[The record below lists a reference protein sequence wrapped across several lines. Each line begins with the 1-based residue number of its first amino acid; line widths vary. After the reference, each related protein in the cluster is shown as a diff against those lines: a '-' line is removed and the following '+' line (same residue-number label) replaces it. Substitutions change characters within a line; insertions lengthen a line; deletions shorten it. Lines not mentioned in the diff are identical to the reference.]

1 MGVSTFSIVGY
12 DQTTGDLGI
21 AVASRFPS
29 VGAVVPWAAPGVGAV
44 AVQALPGPQFGPRGL
59 RLLTDGRTPE
69 QTVAELLSGDGDA
82 GLRQIG
88 VVAADGRAASYT
100 GSGCDDWAGGV
111 SGDGYAAQGNI
122 LAGPRVVGAME
133 ETYLQAD
140 GPLAERLL
148 QALAAGEDAGGDGRG
163 RQAAALLV
171 VRVDGGY
178 LRSSDRYVDLRSD
191 DHPTPVAE
199 LERLLV
205 LHRLLFEPPRA
216 EDLVRI
222 DGPLARDV
230 QAILG
235 LAGIPY
241 DGVGGS
247 YDAGT
252 RTALRYLYGCE
263 NLEERWRDD
272 DMIDSAA
279 LARLRSRYPA
289 TPS

>member
-191 DHPTPVAE
+191 DHPTPIAE
-199 LERLLV
+199 LRRLLAM
-205 LHRLLFEPPRA
+205 HRLLFEPPRA
-216 EDLVRI
+216 EDLIPI
-222 DGPLARDV
+222 DEPLTRELQGILAR
-230 QAILG
+230 
-235 LAGIPY
+235 AGVSRRAGDGAY
-241 DGVGGS
+241 DTE
-247 YDAGT
+247 T
-252 RTALRYLYGCE
+252 RAALRYLFGCE
-263 NLEERWRDD
+263 NLEERWREDNT
-272 DMIDSAA
+272 IDAVA
-279 LARLRSRYPA
+279 LSRLRARFAEGS
-289 TPS
+289 